1 VGIYFNFFQLPSSE
15 VNFMNISRLKRVSLR
30 EIWSSEEKDFTPW
43 LENNLDILGEDLGVE
58 LSVVERE
65 KRAGTFEV
73 DLLAEDSDHNPVI
86 IENQFGKSDHDH
98 LGKTITY
105 LTQLNAKT
113 VIWICEDPRPEH
125 VTAFTWLNET
135 TPDDIAFYMV
145 KLEAFRIE
153 NSPPAPKFVVLSR
166 PSSIMKAIGAG
177 KREFAKRHKQRLE
190 FWKGLLE
197 KSKAKTDRFVN
208 IKPSKECW
216 IGTSA
221 RAGMAGLYY
230 NYVILMTSSRVE
242 LYIDTGDKDKNKRI
256 FDQLYSAR
264 EEIER
269 KVGAKIEWQRLEEK
283 RACRIAV
290 LVSKRI
296 GLKDEDKWDRI
307 QEDMVATMIRFES
320 ALESSLQNLPS

>member
-1 VGIYFNFFQLPSSE
+1 
-15 VNFMNISRLKRVSLR
+15 M
-30 EIWSSEEKDFTPW
+30 
-43 LENNLDILGEDLGVE
+43 GEDLGVE

-65 KRAGTFEV
+65 KRAGTFEA
-73 DLLAEDSDHNPVI
+73 DLFAEDSDHNPVI

-135 TPDDIAFYMV
+135 TPDDVSFYLV

-166 PSSIMKAIGAG
+166 PSSAMKAIGAT
-177 KREFAKRHKQRLE
+177 KKEFAKRHKKRLE
-190 FWKGLLE
+190 FWKGLLD
-197 KSKAKTDRFVN
+197 KSKAKTDWFSN
-208 IKPSKECW
+208 IKPSKENW

-221 RAGMAGLYY
+221 RASMAGLYY
-230 NYVILMTSSRVE
+230 NYVILMSSSRVE
-242 LYIDTGDKDKNKRI
+242 LYIDTGDKDKNKKI
-256 FDQLYSAR
+256 FDQLYSER

-269 KVGAKIEWQRLEEK
+269 RFDGKIEWQRLEEK

-290 LVSKRI
+290 LVNKRT
-296 GLKDEDKWDRI
+296 GLRDEDKWDRM
-307 QEDMVATMIRFES
+307 QEDMVESMIKFES
-320 ALESSLQNLPS
+320 AFESSLQNLTRL